1 MRLDM
6 VQWHI
11 FRVQEGLERADL
23 VEDRGVHVFGLD
35 LDAATPEAEEILEA
49 RVGADFHV
57 VGFGEADGL
66 EHEGGVAGVET
77 AGDVGGVDVF
87 YEFFVGTL
95 GVLVRLDIRFWSFRI
110 NSSGVVALLLQIQL
124 MSSKGSAR
132 MKKKNVPSSTDQIP
146 PPCHN

>member
-6 VQWHI
+6 VQGHV
-11 FRVQEGLERADL
+11 FRVQESLERADL

-35 LDAATPEAEEILEA
+35 LDAATPEAEEVLEA

-95 GVLVRLDIRFWSFRI
+95 GLLVRLDIRFFGPFESI
-110 NSSGVVALLLQIQL
+110 ASGVMALLLEIQL
-124 MSSKGSAR
+124 VALKGSG
-132 MKKKNVPSSTDQIP
+132 MSFGEE
-146 PPCHN
+146 

>member
-6 VQWHI
+6 VQGHV
-11 FRVQEGLERADL
+11 FRVQESLERADL

-49 RVGADFHV
+49 GVGADFYV

-95 GVLVRLDIRFWSFRI
+95 GLLVRLDVRFWSFRI
-110 NSSGVVALLLQIQL
+110 NASGVMELLLEIQL
-124 MSSKGSAR
+124 MA
-132 MKKKNVPSSTDQIP
+132 
-146 PPCHN
+146 